1 MAAKV
6 KWFGLLKDVTAELAG
21 LEAAAFFLGAHC
33 PDEEWSEALVGFRES
48 VAPVPESTVEK
59 PCFGGEK

>member
-6 KWFGLLKDVTAELAG
+6 NWLGLLMGVAAALAG

-33 PDEEWSEALVGFRES
+33 PEEEWSDAFVAFRES
-48 VAPVPESTVEK
+48 VAPVPESTVAK

>member
-21 LEAAAFFLGAHC
+21 FEAAAFFLGAHC
-33 PDEEWSEALVGFRES
+33 PEEEWSEALVGLRER

>member
-6 KWFGLLKDVTAELAG
+6 KWFGLLFGVIAELAG
-21 LEAAAFFLGAHC
+21 LEAAAFFFGAHY
-33 PDEEWSEALVGFRES
+33 PEEEWREALVCLRER

-59 PCFGGEK
+59 PCFGG